1 MSMLTNKLLVIWRD
15 YVLIIKVLSFLA
27 LLGSVAWFIY
37 APDFEPAIAIV
48 TSISTLIATWIASK
62 REQKSASQT
71 QTVGDNAV
79 GIQSGGNVTVGDI
92 SLKRDSGDAK

>member
-1 MSMLTNKLLVIWRD
+1 M
-15 YVLIIKVLSFLA
+15 LIIKALSFIA
-27 LLGSVAWFIY
+27 LLGSIAWFIY

-48 TSISTLIATWIASK
+48 TSISTLIATWVASK
-62 REQKSASQT
+62 REPKGASQA

-92 SLKRDSGDAK
+92 SLKKNTDNAK

>member
-1 MSMLTNKLLVIWRD
+1 M
-15 YVLIIKVLSFLA
+15 LIIKILSFLA
-27 LLGSVAWFIY
+27 LLGSIAWFIY

-48 TSISTLIATWIASK
+48 TSISTLIATWVASK
-62 REQKSASQT
+62 REQKVTSQT

-92 SLKRDSGDAK
+92 SLNRNSDNAK